1 MTSFLEQ
8 RDLAISEL
16 MNSSDFPS
24 YKMTHKKIKQEEQQ

>member
-24 YKMTHKKIKQEEQQ
+24 HKMTQNKIKQEQQ